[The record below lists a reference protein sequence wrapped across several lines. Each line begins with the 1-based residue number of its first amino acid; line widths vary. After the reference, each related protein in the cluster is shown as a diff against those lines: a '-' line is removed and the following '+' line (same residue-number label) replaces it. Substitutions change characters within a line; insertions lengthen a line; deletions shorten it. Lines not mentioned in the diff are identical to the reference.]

1 MATASAWQA
10 GVVTAIGT
18 ETPHAKTFRLR
29 LAEPRTHRAG
39 QFYVVRLTAPDGY
52 HAQRDY
58 SVANAPGGDE
68 IELTVEKLV
77 DGEVSAFLHDV
88 VEVGDVLQVRGP
100 IGRFFSWDGAAPI
113 LGVAGGSGVVPLMS
127 MLRLA
132 RRANRPDAMRLIVSV
147 RSPEELY
154 YADEIAGPDTRV
166 AYTRRA
172 PARSSRPVGRLA
184 AEDLRPLVAADRD
197 VYVCGSQG
205 FCDAATGLLV
215 DVGVEEKRIRVSRF
229 GPTG

>member
-1 MATASAWQA
+1 MATASSWQT
-10 GVVTAIGT
+10 GVVTAIGE

-58 SVANAPGGDE
+58 SVASAPGGE
-68 IELTVEKLV
+68 HIELTVEKLP

-88 VEVGDVLQVRGP
+88 VEVGDTLQVRGP
-100 IGRFFSWDGAAPI
+100 IGRFFSWDGIAPI

-132 RRANRPDAMRLIVSV
+132 RGSGRAGLMRLVVSV
-147 RSPEELY
+147 RSPEDLY
-154 YADEIAGPDTRV
+154 YADEITGPETTV
-166 AYTRRA
+166 VYTRQNSA
-172 PARSSRPVGRLA
+172 GASRPAGRLTA
-184 AEDLRPLVAADRD
+184 GDLRPLAEADRD

-205 FCDAATGLLV
+205 FCDAATGLLA
-215 DVGVEEKRIRVSRF
+215 DVGVEAKRIRVSRF

>member
-1 MATASAWQA
+1 MNTASSWQA
-10 GVVTAIGT
+10 GVVTAIGM

-58 SVANAPGGDE
+58 SVANAPGGDH
-68 IELTVEKLV
+68 IELTVEKLA
-77 DGEVSAFLHDV
+77 DGEVSTFLHNE

-132 RRANRPDAMRLIVSV
+132 RRANQPDLMRLIVSV

-154 YADEIAGPDTRV
+154 YADEITGPETTV
-166 AYTRRA
+166 VYTRQA
-172 PARSSRPVGRLA
+172 PERSSRPVGRLM
-184 AEDLRPLVAADRD
+184 AEDLRPLAEADREI
-197 VYVCGSQG
+197 YVCGSQG
-205 FCDAATGLLV
+205 FCDTATGLLAG
-215 DVGVEEKRIRVSRF
+215 VGVETKRIRVSRF

>member
-1 MATASAWQA
+1 MTAASSWQT
-10 GVVTAIGT
+10 GVVTAINA

-58 SVANAPGGDE
+58 SVASAPGGDD
-68 IELTVEKLV
+68 IELTVEMLPE
-77 DGEVSAFLHDV
+77 GEVSGFLHNV

-100 IGRFFSWDGAAPI
+100 IGRFFSWDGASPI

-132 RRANRPDAMRLIVSV
+132 RGEHRTDLMRLIVSA
-147 RSPEELY
+147 RSPAELY
-154 YADEIAGPDTRV
+154 YADEILGPETTV
-166 AYTRRA
+166 VYTRQV
-172 PARSSRPVGRLA
+172 PAHSSRPVGRLTA
-184 AEDLRPLVAADRD
+184 DDLRPLVESDRE
-197 VYVCGSQG
+197 VYVCGSAG
-205 FCDAATGLLV
+205 FCDGATKLLLG
-215 DVGVEEKRIRVSRF
+215 VGVEVKRIRVSRF